1 MATSELVAPSI
12 EALRFVLDWFQEHG
26 EAEEWPAENV
36 RDAARIL
43 EAYQAKAWRPIETAP
58 PIQRFICGQGWQ
70 PSKPPY
76 VLAVDA
82 KGRMSVGYARENS
95 EGFMWVFAKPIGQP
109 VYWMPLPAPPAQAG
123 CRLIR

>member
-1 MATSELVAPSI
+1 MPTNELTAPSI
-12 EALRFVLDWFQEHG
+12 EALRFVHDWMWQNG
-26 EAEEWPAENV
+26 EAEMWPTANV

-58 PIQRFICGQGWQ
+58 PPMQRFSGGAWQ
-70 PSKPPY
+70 PSEPPY

-95 EGFMWVFAKPIGQP
+95 EGYTWTFAKPIGQP
-109 VYWMPLPAPPAQAG
+109 THWMKLPEPPPFPL
-123 CRLIR
+123 ISE